1 LVEQWTENPCVA
13 GSSPAHTT
21 KASIYRGFC
30 ILKKMIV
37 ASWLAQ
43 TTKALAEMPRF
54 FVSVLET

>member
-1 LVEQWTENPCVA
+1 
-13 GSSPAHTT
+13 
-21 KASIYRGFC
+21 
-30 ILKKMIV
+30 MIV